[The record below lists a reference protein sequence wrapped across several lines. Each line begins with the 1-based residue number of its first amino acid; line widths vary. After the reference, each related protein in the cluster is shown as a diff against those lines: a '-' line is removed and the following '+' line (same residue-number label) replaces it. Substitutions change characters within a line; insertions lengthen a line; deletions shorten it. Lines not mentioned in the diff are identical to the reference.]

1 MRKILTVLLLMFCV
15 GLCAQEMDL
24 LYNLRHSS
32 RDANGFVHL
41 RFDGVEE
48 MSDISYEAYYGMNGS
63 WQQTAVNA
71 LTFPEMEA
79 LIPYEFGQ
87 RLRYRLRASVDYAGE
102 SLAMLHPAYLDN
114 NVFPV
119 PLSGQALIGNDP
131 VGDSLMVYAPYLDLT
146 DSYIACTQDKIY
158 RTIGNVSGAFP
169 TMQGLTSYNIYLG
182 TLINPDALSDSL
194 IFAMVY
200 SFSIPG
206 VLSSGLYKIGIS
218 DGSTPSFERLG
229 DVQSQVTGGKLQ
241 LSCNWAD
248 LSSDPDFGTWPNSAN
263 ALLIADLSLQV
274 SIDLSTMTPSL
285 TPGDYGQI
293 GLVEFRD
300 LIYEVAEN
308 TLPVLKVDYY
318 NPDTSEIHI
327 YYTDA
332 DQDCPLSAV
341 MSADDGSGGVIY
353 TDMTPTYNADGSIT
367 YVEYTS
373 GPGVAYTVSDNMMD
387 YVTLD
392 FPVANTDAVQIP
404 AAALSCRLPNPIAA
418 NQQVVEIRLSGV
430 GKAPLQMDIY
440 NLRGQK
446 VLSLKGMNP
455 NSESSVYTW
464 DRGQYP
470 ALGSGIYF
478 LKISQNGRSGV
489 KRFIITK

>member
-1 MRKILTVLLLMFCV
+1 MKKILIPLLLMFCA
-15 GLCAQEMDL
+15 GLFAQDMDL

-48 MSDISYEAYYGMNGS
+48 MGDINHEAYYGMNGS
-63 WQQTAVNA
+63 WQQTAVNPLA
-71 LTFPEMEA
+71 FPEMEA
-79 LIPYEFGQ
+79 MIPYEFGQ
-87 RLRYRLRASVDYAGE
+87 RLRYRLRASLDYAGE
-102 SLAMLHPAYLDN
+102 SLVMLHPAYIDN
-114 NVFPV
+114 NTFPV

-131 VGDSLMVYAPYLDLT
+131 EGDSLMVYAPNLDLT

-158 RTIGNVSGAFP
+158 RTIGNVSGTFP
-169 TMQGLTSYNIYLG
+169 TMQSFTSYNLYLG

-218 DGSTPSFERLG
+218 EGSTPTFQRLG
-229 DVQSQVTGGKLQ
+229 DVQSQVQGGKLQ

-248 LSSDPDFGTWPNSAN
+248 LTSDPDFGTWPNSIN
-263 ALLIADLSLQV
+263 TLLIADLTLQV
-274 SIDLSTMTPSL
+274 SIDLGTMTPSL

-293 GLVEFRD
+293 GIVEFRD

-308 TLPVLKVDYY
+308 TLPVLKVDSY
-318 NPDTSEIHI
+318 NPDTSEIHL

-341 MSADDGSGGVIY
+341 VSVGDGSGGFVYADMNPIY
-353 TDMTPTYNADGSIT
+353 SPDGSIT
-367 YVEYTS
+367 FVEYTS
-373 GPGVAYTVSDNMMD
+373 GPNVAYTVSDNMMD
-387 YVTLD
+387 YVTIES
-392 FPVANTDAVQIP
+392 PVANTDAVQIP
-404 AAALSCRLPNPIAA
+404 AAALSCRLPNPIAG
-418 NQQVVEIRLSGV
+418 NQQVVEIQLSGV
-430 GKAPLQMDIY
+430 AKAPLQMDIY

-446 VLSLKGMNP
+446 VLSLPVLNP

-478 LKISQNGRSGV
+478 LKISQNGHSGV

>member
-1 MRKILTVLLLMFCV
+1 MRKILIPLLLIFCA
-15 GLCAQEMDL
+15 GLCAQDMDL

-48 MSDISYEAYYGMNGS
+48 MSDISYEAFYGMNGS

-87 RLRYRLRASVDYAGE
+87 RLRYRLRASLDYAGE

-131 VGDSLMVYAPYLDLT
+131 VGDSLLVYAPNLDLT

-206 VLSSGLYKIGIS
+206 FYLLACTRSAQ
-218 DGSTPSFERLG
+218 RR
-229 DVQSQVTGGKLQ
+229 QHSQL
-241 LSCNWAD
+241 
-248 LSSDPDFGTWPNSAN
+248 
-263 ALLIADLSLQV
+263 
-274 SIDLSTMTPSL
+274 
-285 TPGDYGQI
+285 
-293 GLVEFRD
+293 
-300 LIYEVAEN
+300 
-308 TLPVLKVDYY
+308 
-318 NPDTSEIHI
+318 
-327 YYTDA
+327 
-332 DQDCPLSAV
+332 
-341 MSADDGSGGVIY
+341 
-353 TDMTPTYNADGSIT
+353 
-367 YVEYTS
+367 
-373 GPGVAYTVSDNMMD
+373 
-387 YVTLD
+387 
-392 FPVANTDAVQIP
+392 
-404 AAALSCRLPNPIAA
+404 
-418 NQQVVEIRLSGV
+418 
-430 GKAPLQMDIY
+430 
-440 NLRGQK
+440 
-446 VLSLKGMNP
+446 
-455 NSESSVYTW
+455 
-464 DRGQYP
+464 
-470 ALGSGIYF
+470 
-478 LKISQNGRSGV
+478 
-489 KRFIITK
+489 